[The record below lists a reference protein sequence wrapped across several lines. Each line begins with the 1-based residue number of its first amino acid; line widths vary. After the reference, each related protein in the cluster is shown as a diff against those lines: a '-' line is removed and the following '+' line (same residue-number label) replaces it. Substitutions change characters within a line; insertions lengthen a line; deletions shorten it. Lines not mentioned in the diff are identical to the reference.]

1 MRNILSLL
9 VLLTISSLPTGR
21 AIAQSP
27 TPPEQQGQPPVLK
40 GTKKSDKTAPDSKPD
55 GAPRQEVGEDEVVR
69 INTTLVTVPVTVL
82 DADGNYV
89 TDLEKGDFRVYED
102 GVEQEIAVF
111 NQVDKPVY
119 VVLLIDAS
127 GSVIGSLPEI
137 KAAAIAFTDQ
147 LQPADY
153 VFPVMFSGTVIPL
166 LPQAT
171 NDRAALRKAIGR
183 IEPIPDNA
191 TSLYDAVQ
199 IVNDRILKRLRGR
212 TALILF
218 TDGEDASSSKATKES
233 TLDDAQESEALIY
246 TIQYP
251 RVVSLN
257 KEGMVTVKALSPEH
271 GDYLK
276 RLAEATGGR
285 FYKGDSGKKIKQSL
299 ASIAEELR
307 RQYVLGYYPGRP
319 IEKGQGRKL
328 KVLVNRQNMNAR
340 TRKTIISNH

>member
-1 MRNILSLL
+1 MRNILSLFLL
-9 VLLTISSLPTGR
+9 VTITALPAGH

-27 TPPEQQGQPPVLK
+27 SPSEQQGQPPVLK
-40 GTKKSDKTAPDSKPD
+40 GAGKSDKTAPDSKPD
-55 GAPRQEVGEDEVVR
+55 IAPQQEVGEDEVVR

-82 DADGNYV
+82 DTDGNYV
-89 TDLEKGDFRVYED
+89 TDLEKDDFRVYED
-102 GVEQEIAVF
+102 GVEQKLAVF
-111 NQVDKPVY
+111 NQVKQPVY

-147 LQPADY
+147 LQPTDY

-171 NDRAALRKAIGR
+171 NDRVALRKAIGR
-183 IEPIPDNA
+183 IELIRDNA

-218 TDGEDASSSKATKES
+218 TDGEDASSSKATKKS

-251 RVVSLN
+251 RVVSMN
-257 KEGMVTVKALSPEH
+257 KEGMVTVKAMSPEH
-271 GDYLK
+271 GDYLE
-276 RLAEATGGR
+276 RLAGVTGGR
-285 FYKGDSGKKIKQSL
+285 YYKGDSGKKIKQAL

-307 RQYVLGYYPGRP
+307 RQYILGYYPGRP
-319 IEKGQGRKL
+319 IEKGRWRKL
-328 KVLVNRQNMNAR
+328 KVAVNRQGMNAR
-340 TRKTIISNH
+340 TRKTIISN